1 MIESELH
8 SIKTHFHC
16 KGYNENWSRRIFVI
30 ESASKSN
37 PWTYK
42 IQDLNGEKVI
52 GSFCE
57 KKKNDFEQI
66 INELLLSRVRSHI
79 RDKVK
84 VVIDLSSY
92 LTKKVLE
99 HATAL
104 IHLI

>member
-1 MIESELH
+1 M
-8 SIKTHFHC
+8 K
-16 KGYNENWSRRIFVI
+16 
-30 ESASKSN
+30 
-37 PWTYK
+37 
-42 IQDLNGEKVI
+42 
-52 GSFCE
+52 

>member
-1 MIESELH
+1 M
-8 SIKTHFHC
+8 
-16 KGYNENWSRRIFVI
+16 
-30 ESASKSN
+30 
-37 PWTYK
+37 
-42 IQDLNGEKVI
+42 
-52 GSFCE
+52 E
-57 KKKNDFEQI
+57 KKIDFEQI

-84 VVIDLSSY
+84 VVIDLPSY